1 MKKVNSVVGE
11 KKGDQRAK
19 KIKFN
24 LSPKNLECFK
34 GEGKVEEEK
43 KSRV

>member
-24 LSPKNLECFK
+24 LTPTNLECFK
-34 GEGKVEEEK
+34 GKGRAEG
-43 KSRV
+43 